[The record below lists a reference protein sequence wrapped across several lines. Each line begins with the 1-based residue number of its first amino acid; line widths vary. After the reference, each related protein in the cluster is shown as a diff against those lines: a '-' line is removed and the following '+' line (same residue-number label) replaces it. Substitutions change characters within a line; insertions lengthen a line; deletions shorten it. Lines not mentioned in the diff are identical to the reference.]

1 MKKIINHNLELTES
15 DDKSTTKKKLINVDS
30 ALTLY
35 KFKLLFIQNIGIILG
50 FGTMVVI
57 ALLEEQ
63 IENLIVK

>member
-1 MKKIINHNLELTES
+1 LKKIISHNLELTES
-15 DDKSTTKKKLINVDS
+15 DDKPTTKKLINVDS

-63 IENLIVK
+63 IENLIV

>member
-1 MKKIINHNLELTES
+1 LKKIINHNLELTES

-63 IENLIVK
+63 IENLIV

>member
-1 MKKIINHNLELTES
+1 LKKIINHNLELTES

-57 ALLEEQ
+57 ELLEEQ

>member
-1 MKKIINHNLELTES
+1 LKKIINHNLELTEN

-63 IENLIVK
+63 IENLIV

>member
-1 MKKIINHNLELTES
+1 LKKIISHNLELTES
-15 DDKSTTKKKLINVDS
+15 DDKPTTKKNLINVDP

-57 ALLEEQ
+57 ELLEEQ

>member
-15 DDKSTTKKKLINVDS
+15 DDKPTTKKNLINVDP
-30 ALTLY
+30 ALTLN
-35 KFKLLFIQNIGIILG
+35 KFKLLFIQNIGTILG

-57 ALLEEQ
+57 ELLEEQ

>member
-1 MKKIINHNLELTES
+1 LKKIINHNLEITES
-15 DDKSTTKKKLINVDS
+15 DDKSTIKKKLINVDS

-63 IENLIVK
+63 IENLIV

>member
-30 ALTLY
+30 ALTIY

-63 IENLIVK
+63 IENLIV

>member
-1 MKKIINHNLELTES
+1 LKKIINHNLEITES
-15 DDKSTTKKKLINVDS
+15 DDKSTIKKKLINVDS

-57 ALLEEQ
+57 ELLEEQ

>member
-1 MKKIINHNLELTES
+1 LKKIISHNLELTES
-15 DDKSTTKKKLINVDS
+15 DDKPTTKKLINVDS
-30 ALTLY
+30 ALTLN
-35 KFKLLFIQNIGIILG
+35 KFKLLFIQNIGTILG

>member
-1 MKKIINHNLELTES
+1 LKKIISHNLELTES
-15 DDKSTTKKKLINVDS
+15 DDKPTTKKLINVDS

-35 KFKLLFIQNIGIILG
+35 KFKLLFIQNIGTILG